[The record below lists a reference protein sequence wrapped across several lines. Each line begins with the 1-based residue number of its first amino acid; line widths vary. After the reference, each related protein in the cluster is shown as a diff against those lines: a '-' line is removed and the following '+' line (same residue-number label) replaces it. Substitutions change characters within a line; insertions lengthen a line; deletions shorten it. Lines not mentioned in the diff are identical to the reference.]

1 VSVYSLRARERPT
14 VSTPV
19 RWSELEDP
27 AGLVF
32 EAPDVLERVER
43 HGDLFAP
50 VAELQQELPSL

>member
-1 VSVYSLRARERPT
+1 

-27 AGLVF
+27 DGLVF